1 MEFVNALKKRRTYYS
16 INRSLPVSEE
26 KIIETV
32 QEVTEATPDA
42 FNIEKRPCS
51 HCYRPEA
58 GCIVGYCIRCI

>member
-32 QEVTEATPDA
+32 QEVTEAKPDA
-42 FNIEKRPCS
+42 FNMKSARGVIAIGQKQD
-51 HCYRPEA
+51 A
-58 GCIVGYCIRCI
+58 